1 MIWFLVICLSL
12 TQMTFAAKKNPKSFA
27 IPKTLEKNRDPSVVC
42 RQQLELGIVLD
53 SSASI
58 QLPDFNK
65 SINFLQDYLKL
76 FDIGQ
81 DSVRV
86 AIIPYARGVISKNAF
101 YLTTYNTKEDVIRAI
116 GRITHT
122 QGDHTDTGEGIKF
135 MRLYQLNIAL
145 VRPGVPKVGLVL
157 TDGNSQYKAVTEAE
171 AKAARDSGIHMF
183 AVGVGS
189 GIDDQELLRI
199 AGDKLGVN
207 HVDSFDKLKSIVQ
220 RLAVQTCESTKTSK
234 DVNNEDIFPECQKR
248 SLELGIVLDSSAS
261 IWVEDFNKSIKFL
274 QTFLQQLVIDKDSVR
289 VAIIPY
295 SYEVHTKNSFNLN
308 TYTTK
313 KDVLNAIG
321 KISHEQGNATYTNK
335 GIKYM
340 RERQLSNAVVRPG
353 VTRIGLVITDGVS
366 HEPNWTATEAK
377 LARDSGIVMF
387 AVGVGTNIT
396 NEELFNI
403 AGDHSRV
410 NHVDNFDN
418 LNNII
423 QSLTKKACSE
433 DFESTTTRSPIK
445 PRPNDQKNP
454 IDIYFVFSPSYL
466 GYEITIWTKE
476 LISSII
482 SRDGNKLMKCGFISD
497 QSNPCPT
504 NGGFK
509 LESYSTSKEIAKEL
523 NPDTANKLPALI
535 KQLADSGYTV
545 QRGARPNARKVAVLV
560 VEGVKSAELVS
571 NQVKNLL
578 NKGITVFIA
587 DPTKSGAKIKGV
599 TTLKGGSEE
608 QATELIQNL
617 LQ

>member
-1 MIWFLVICLSL
+1 
-12 TQMTFAAKKNPKSFA
+12 
-27 IPKTLEKNRDPSVVC
+27 
-42 RQQLELGIVLD
+42 
-53 SSASI
+53 
-58 QLPDFNK
+58 
-65 SINFLQDYLKL
+65 
-76 FDIGQ
+76 
-81 DSVRV
+81 
-86 AIIPYARGVISKNAF
+86 
-101 YLTTYNTKEDVIRAI
+101 
-116 GRITHT
+116 
-122 QGDHTDTGEGIKF
+122 
-135 MRLYQLNIAL
+135 
-145 VRPGVPKVGLVL
+145 
-157 TDGNSQYKAVTEAE
+157 KAVTEAE

-183 AVGVGS
+183 AVGVGR
-189 GIDDQELLRI
+189 GINDKELLRI
-199 AGDKLGVN
+199 AGDYSRIN
-207 HVDSFDKLKSIVQ
+207 HVGSFDNLKSIVQ
-220 RLAVQTCESTKTSK
+220 RLAVQTCVE
-234 DVNNEDIFPECQKR
+234 ECQTP
-248 SLELGIVLDSSAS
+248 SLELGIVLDSSSS
-261 IWVEDFNKSIKFL
+261 IWVEDFKKSIKFL

-295 SYEVHTKNSFNLN
+295 SNEVHTKNSFNLN
-308 TYTTK
+308 TYNTK

-353 VTRIGLVITDGVS
+353 VTRIGLVITDGES
-366 HEPNWTATEAK
+366 HEPDLTAAEAK

-387 AVGVGTNIT
+387 AVGVGSNIT
-396 NEELFNI
+396 DKELFNI

-410 NHVDNFDN
+410 NHVNNFDN

-423 QSLTKKACSE
+423 QSLIRKTCTKG
-433 DFESTTTRSPIK
+433 
-445 PRPNDQKNP
+445 QKNP
-454 IDIYFVFSPSYL
+454 TDIYFVFSPSYL
-466 GYEITIWTKE
+466 GYEITLWTKE

-482 SRDGNKLMKCGFISD
+482 SRDVNKVMKCGLLSD
-497 QSNPCPT
+497 PCPS
-504 NGGFK
+504 NVRFK
-509 LESYSTSKEIAKEL
+509 LESYSTAKEITKEL
-523 NPDTANKLPALI
+523 NPYTANKLPALI
-535 KQLADSGYTV
+535 QQLADSGYIA